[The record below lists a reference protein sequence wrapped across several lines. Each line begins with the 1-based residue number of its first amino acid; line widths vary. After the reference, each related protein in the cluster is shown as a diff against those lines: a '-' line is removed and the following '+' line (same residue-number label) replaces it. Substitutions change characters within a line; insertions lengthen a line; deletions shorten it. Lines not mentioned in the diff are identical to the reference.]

1 MDLTRVEALLEKG
14 IVEALFPGAAYA
26 VFHDGRWEAR
36 YHGGFTYCPDDPR
49 VDALSRW
56 DLASLSKVVA
66 TTTVAMRLY
75 ERGLFTLDEPV
86 AKALPEF
93 GQNGKEAVTFRNLLL
108 HDAGLIP
115 DLPGRLI
122 RTDAETVRRETLAQ
136 PLKTAPGAKMVYS
149 DLGMISLALALSAL
163 AEKDLSVLV
172 TDEVFRPLGM
182 RDSGYSPWAKG
193 ERERCPMTSVVEPW
207 RSDIRRV
214 RLGNFGAARAFGE
227 NPVYIQGE
235 VHDPTAFVLG
245 GVAGHAGV
253 FANLS
258 DLTRF
263 VQAMMEGRAAKRET
277 VALFTMRGS
286 ERSSR
291 ALGWDTNAGPSSSG
305 ALFGKGSYGH
315 TGYTGTSIWVDP
327 TAGLAAILLTNR
339 VHPNDEASLA
349 RFRPAFH
356 DAVWRATH
364 PV

>member
-1 MDLTRVEALLEKG
+1 MDLTEVEALIEKG
-14 IVEALFPGAAYA
+14 IVDATFPGAAYA
-26 VFHDGRWEAR
+26 IFHDGKWESR
-36 YHGGFTYCPDDPR
+36 YHGRFTYCPDDPK
-49 VDALSRW
+49 VDSASRW

-66 TTTVAMRLY
+66 TTTVAMRLF
-75 ERGLFTLDEPV
+75 EQGLFTLDEPV
-86 AKALPEF
+86 AKVLPEF
-93 GQNGKEAVTFRNLLL
+93 AQNGKEGVTYRNLLL

-115 DLPGRLI
+115 DLPGRQI

-149 DLGMISLALALSAL
+149 DLGMISLAYALSEL
-163 AEKDLSVLV
+163 AGKEIPVLV

-193 ERERCPMTSVVEPW
+193 ERERCPMTSTVEPW
-207 RSDIRRV
+207 RSDIRRK
-214 RLGNFGAARAFGE
+214 RLGNLGAARVFGE
-227 NPVYIQGE
+227 DPAYIQGE

-263 VQAMMEGRAAKRET
+263 VQALMEGRAAKRET
-277 VALFTMRGS
+277 VALFTARGS
-286 ERSSR
+286 EQSSR
-291 ALGWDTNAGPSSSG
+291 ALGWDTNAEKSSAG
-305 ALFGKGSYGH
+305 TLFGKESYGH

-327 TAGLAAILLTNR
+327 VAGLATVLLTNR
-339 VHPNDEASLA
+339 VHPNDAASLGK
-349 RFRPAFH
+349 FRPAFH
-356 DAVWRATH
+356 DAIWQATH